1 MVCMVFSVQSFQG
14 NWYVLCLLGWNIS
27 TIHILGDIIQRVSH
41 SRTPWWV
48 QLGFAVNVIVLCWE
62 VARKKNNQLEVFS
75 SNGGVFSVCGFCHL
89 ALQSF
94 KCVCAECGH
103 ILCAC
108 IHKAHFPSSLH
119 SAQLFC
125 LHCTLVRL
133 FCCETHLSSPDPIL
147 AWLV

>member
-62 VARKKNNQLEVFS
+62 VARKKKIINLKFSQVMGVYSVF
-75 SNGGVFSVCGFCHL
+75 VGF
-89 ALQSF
+89 
-94 KCVCAECGH
+94 V
-103 ILCAC
+103 
-108 IHKAHFPSSLH
+108 
-119 SAQLFC
+119 
-125 LHCTLVRL
+125 T
-133 FCCETHLSSPDPIL
+133 
-147 AWLV
+147 

>member
-103 ILCAC
+103 ILCAYTKLTFRL
-108 IHKAHFPSSLH
+108 HYTLH
-119 SAQLFC
+119 SCSVFTALWC
-125 LHCTLVRL
+125 GCSVVKLTYLH
-133 FCCETHLSSPDPIL
+133 
-147 AWLV
+147 